1 MMKKIKQIVSFV
13 FALIAV
19 MTYLFEKPQST
30 ATVWQAD
37 ETKNELEIVL
47 LDEDKEC
54 VPFTYL
60 SSATSY
66 QEKIQEMIDGM
77 KVNQTRI
84 EGFSGFLS
92 SDIEVQSVQVNQS
105 ILEIDFNQAFYSVD
119 PTLEIRI
126 LEAMRYLLLQF
137 NEVEGLKITVDKKSF
152 DGFGTYTVSMP
163 IEKGYDLNHFE
174 MMNNQLHKSHNFSVA
189 MMKTDGNKSYYTL
202 KTMRGSSSLIENLK
216 TYYCQSNSILLKNE
230 LFLEKFDLK
239 LEEDKMI
246 LELGKEILNENKQCD
261 EQLLKSILLTLKS
274 NFKQD
279 QVEIWVEGVLMQEV
293 NLKDIIFNRI

>member
-1 MMKKIKQIVSFV
+1 MKKIKQILSFV

-30 ATVWQAD
+30 AIVWQAN
-37 ETKNELEIVL
+37 ESKNKLEIVL

-77 KVNQTRI
+77 KVNQTRV

-92 SDIEVQSVQVNQS
+92 SDIKVQSVQINQS

-137 NEVEGLKITVDKKSF
+137 DEIKGLKITVDKKSF

-163 IEKGYDLNHFE
+163 IEKGNNLNYFE
-174 MMNNQLHKSHNFSVA
+174 MMNNQLHKSHSFLVA
-189 MMKTDGNKSYYTL
+189 MIKTQENKSYYTL
-202 KTMRGSSSLIENLK
+202 KTIRSSDSLIENLK
-216 TYYCQSNSILLKNE
+216 TYYCQSNSILLKNG
-230 LFLEKFDLK
+230 FSLEKFDLK

-246 LELGKEILNENKQCD
+246 LELGKEILNEHKQCD
-261 EQLLKSILLTLKS
+261 ERLLKSILLTLKS

-293 NLKDIIFNRI
+293 DLKNIFFNEI